1 MLGIRTKAEWTALPK
16 ADQLEWIAYVRRRR
30 MDARAIGKYVREA
43 AEKDEHF
50 TIEKATYIAIMT
62 IAQELL

>member
-1 MLGIRTKAEWTALPK
+1 MLGIRTKAEWSALSTD
-16 ADQLEWIAYVRRRR
+16 DQYDWIAYVKRRRK
-30 MDARAIGKYVREA
+30 DAQAIGKYVTAA
-43 AEKDEHF
+43 AERDEHF